1 MADNNVIGIK
11 FGVAGGKSFIA
22 GSSGALIKEQLEW
35 IASKVKLKINIDE
48 KYFKGQLN
56 NLKKEI
62 DSTLGKLDINLK
74 TKNAVRV
81 TGGQDVKEQEIGY
94 ESLRKTLENLYNTKV
109 RLLKTQTT
117 DEGKQATVNG
127 ELLERQ
133 QKRLEESYN
142 SQLEKLREIGAAD
155 AEQSAE
161 IEKQIQQAEELRAAL
176 EAVYSTQK
184 NDLNAPKEEQ
194 VTYESLR
201 ETLEELYKTKS
212 KLLKASIGNDGQAE
226 DVGGELLMRQQQELE
241 KSYQEQLT
249 KLREI
254 GAADS
259 SRTEEIER
267 QIKEAEQLKTSLE
280 GAYNTQ
286 AAAIKQPKY
295 ASQVDLAKL
304 GLKAQSL
311 YTDNGFDK
319 IISRSTEALAL
330 VDEYNRKVREAL
342 ASPDGIVKPAELNK
356 LNAEFLRTE
365 EALKRIGAQ
374 TNTVGNKIR
383 EAFSTRVIQR
393 VAQMLLFQIMR
404 ALRQVYQNVADINK
418 SMTELKIVTQATSD
432 QIDKAADSIAKAA
445 RRIGATVS
453 DLIDSTTVYARL
465 GYTLADAQVLAEKT
479 TMYANVSGVNVNE
492 ATTNITGLIKA
503 FNIGADGLENVLDQL
518 IYVGNNFPISQAEIG
533 EAINNAG
540 SALAANG
547 NTLQEAI
554 GILTAAN
561 ASLQDV
567 SKASTAVRTI
577 AARISNST
585 AELEELGEDT
595 GIYTTN
601 VINAKM
607 KELGVTVAFANG
619 ELRSTYDVLNDL
631 AAKWGDLTDEQRAS
645 VANMLAGTRQQ
656 NAFYSIMSN
665 WEEAKDVV
673 AEESEGIGS
682 LMDAQGT
689 YIDSVEGRM
698 QQLNA
703 TFESFSA
710 NVLKSDLV
718 KIVIQA
724 LNGLTTAL
732 DWISNWFP
740 TNEVLIGAFA
750 MVMLTFGKRIVMG
763 IGSWI
768 AKLKEF
774 KTTHDGVF
782 KGLRENY
789 QQAVQD
795 INNTKAALESINNVQ
810 ADSTLGQAL
819 SYTGLQTQDLTEMY
833 ASCNKQAGAMM
844 EKLKETYNLTYDGAK
859 AMVQWASESDRLTT
873 KLNAASAAQLR
884 YMQALISGIMTV
896 AGIIL
901 SIANSTGNDIVKL
914 CAGIVVAV
922 GGIVTAIIVGIKT
935 IDAAMKTNVIIASIS
950 LALSAIM
957 MIVQAVKALV
967 PSFENL
973 KEKAKEAKDAWK
985 DAKDELGEVKDKIK
999 EVQEAIDEL
1008 NAKGGLNLTEQADL
1022 DRLNQELEIL
1032 KQQEAV
1038 AQEQATITENDA
1050 MNAAEK
1056 ALDKY
1061 RSKYTIKDRD
1071 GNVIKDFDSRIADAF
1086 KNYRNNGARELAL
1099 NTIQQYQ
1106 ELLSGFEYGMNE
1118 KLNSYFDDYYKLLDM
1133 YTSATDSAVSAWS
1146 KIISRVKY
1154 QDAVQSLKNFAN
1166 TFTDTSKIT
1175 GDSLKELAAQ
1185 NGDVQELFDY
1195 LITVGMWDGQNWG
1208 DLTALVGDLRT
1219 ELQEL
1224 AAVSI
1229 VDDIE
1234 AITDKFESL
1243 SDALEDVAKNGV
1255 ISLDTLQT
1263 LMGKYP
1269 SLLNKYFSRSL
1280 DGYKLAE
1287 EYDGLSNFDI
1297 LQDMAVTSLEEY
1309 QNALRKAQKT
1319 LYGYTEDD
1327 KEYQDALE
1335 EVHKNFE
1342 GYAEDNEEYQAAL
1355 SKVRNM
1361 LHPLTQDDDDYET
1374 ALKNLATA
1382 QDNLNMK
1389 EIEWASL
1396 LRESKIDEET
1406 ERLES
1411 LQDRLEEQLDVY
1423 KELIDIRKDLLETYK
1438 DEVDYQKTLAQKQ
1451 KTVADL
1457 QTQLTLAQLD
1467 KTPTGQAKVRELESQ
1482 LQKAQDELDE
1492 YTLEKAIEDI
1502 TAALDSEYSEYESFI
1517 KEETEKISAK
1527 ISTIATTL
1535 ENILKGIDGLTSTQ
1549 FTGAEMYDLYNELKQ
1564 KRASGMSISGDAQ
1577 EFMDRVLKGDYTS
1590 ADQYYV
1596 GAKQA
1601 ADSYKSPAPKAPEMT
1616 EDQKIAAEMTKIKG
1630 AWGQGIA
1637 KNNKGDNGEV
1647 ILNGTTYHVESKGD
1661 DASLYKAA
1669 YEVNGYGDRDIFY
1682 YKGNL
1687 YGCLDRSIVK
1697 LGEQDGWG
1705 RFWNGVGNNN
1715 GWEALKRATGMYHTG
1730 GLVGDFSELKSNE
1743 EFAKLLKGEFVSTPK
1758 QMDDFMRKTLPAMVM
1773 RESGGGA
1780 TINNNSPLVEINC
1793 GSVDDDTLP
1802 KLKDLVNQAVKQIE
1816 HNMESALHRTGY
1828 KKQF

>member
-48 KYFKGQLN
+48 KHFKGQLN

-74 TKNAVRV
+74 TRNAVRV

-94 ESLRKTLENLYNTKV
+94 ESLRKTLENLYKTKA
-109 RLLKTQTT
+109 RLLKTPTT
-117 DEGKQATVNG
+117 EEGKQATVNG

-133 QKRLEESYN
+133 QKRLEESYDA
-142 SQLEKLREIGAAD
+142 QLAKLREIGAAD
-155 AEQSAE
+155 ADQAAE

-176 EAVYSTQK
+176 EAAYSTQK
-184 NDLNAPKEEQ
+184 NDLNNPKEEQ

-212 KLLKASIGNDGQAE
+212 KLLNAPIGEDGQAE
-226 DVGGELLMRQQQELE
+226 SVSGELLMRQQQELE
-241 KSYQEQLT
+241 QSYNEQLA
-249 KLREI
+249 KLKAI
-254 GAADS
+254 GEADS
-259 SRTEEIER
+259 ERTAEIE
-267 QIKEAEQLKTSLE
+267 QQVQELEALKTALDE
-280 GAYNTQ
+280 AYQKQKQ
-286 AAAIKQPKY
+286 AEVAAPKM
-295 ASQVDLAKL
+295 ATETDLAKL

-319 IISRSTEALAL
+319 VIARSKEAMSI
-330 VDEYNRKVREAL
+330 VDAFNAKVQAVL
-342 ASPDGIVKPAELNK
+342 DNPDGATKEQVAA

-365 EALKRIGAQ
+365 DLLKEIQVQ
-374 TNTVGNKIR
+374 TNTVGNKLK
-383 EAFSTRVIQR
+383 EAFGSHVIQQL
-393 VAQMLLFQIMR
+393 ASKAWLFILT
-404 ALRQVYQNVADINK
+404 ALRKIYQNVVDIDK
-418 SMTELKIVTQATSD
+418 AMTQLRIVTQATSN
-432 QIDKAADSIAKAA
+432 QLESAAKSMAKSAQA
-445 RRIGATVS
+445 IGASLVG
-453 DLIDSTTVYARL
+453 LINSTTVYARL
-465 GYTLADAQVLAEKT
+465 GYGLADAQELAAKT
-479 TMYANVSGVNVNE
+479 TMYANISGVNVNE
-492 ATTNITGLIKA
+492 ATTNITGLVKA
-503 FNIGADGLENVLDQL
+503 FNIGAEGLENVLDQL

-547 NTLQEAI
+547 NSLQEAI

-561 ASLQDV
+561 ASLQNV

-607 KELGVTVAFANG
+607 KELGVTVALANG

-656 NAFYSIMSN
+656 NAFYSIMDN
-665 WEEAKDVV
+665 WEEASKVV
-673 AEESEGIGS
+673 AQEQEGVGS
-682 LMDAQGT
+682 LMEAQEH
-689 YIDSVEGRM
+689 YLDSIEGKTM
-698 QQLNA
+698 QLQA
-703 TFESFSA
+703 TWEGFSQSLLDSDIIKFFVDFL
-710 NVLKSDLV
+710 NVLGQ
-718 KIVIQA
+718 I
-724 LNGLTTAL
+724 LTAIT
-732 DWISNWFP
+732 
-740 TNEVLIGAFA
+740 
-750 MVMLTFGKRIVMG
+750 TFGNGFIPKFALITAAVAGVMALFKKL
-763 IGSWI
+763 IPLIETIRLKFHLLQMETGSLGGSI
-768 AKLKEF
+768 KLFFTTVGAALKEF
-774 KTTHDGVF
+774 LAKNAPLLIISTIITLMTTLEGKAQGFTLIV
-782 KGLRENY
+782 GL
-789 QQAVQD
+789 V
-795 INNTKAALESINNVQ
+795 T
-810 ADSTLGQAL
+810 
-819 SYTGLQTQDLTEMY
+819 
-833 ASCNKQAGAMM
+833 
-844 EKLKETYNLTYDGAK
+844 
-859 AMVQWASESDRLTT
+859 
-873 KLNAASAAQLR
+873 
-884 YMQALISGIMTV
+884 
-896 AGIIL
+896 II
-901 SIANSTGNDIVKL
+901 A
-914 CAGIVVAV
+914 
-922 GGIVTAIIVGIKT
+922 TAIIIAIKG
-935 IDAAMKTNVIIASIS
+935 IDATIKGFMATNPIGWIL
-950 LALSAIM
+950 LALT
-957 MIVQAVKALV
+957 ALV
-967 PSFENL
+967 AVIKGIIDLFKAFNPSFEDL
-973 KEKAKEAKDAWK
+973 KEAAKEAKDAWNETK
-985 DAKDELGEVKDKIK
+985 DALQEVKDKIE

-1008 NAKGGLNLTEQADL
+1008 NAKGGLSLTEQADL

-1038 AQEQATITENDA
+1038 KEEEAITAQRDA

-1061 RSKYTIKDRD
+1061 RSENTIKDGD

-1086 KNYRNNGARELAL
+1086 KDYRSNDDREWARK
-1099 NTIQQYQ
+1099 TIQEYA

-1118 KLNSYFDDYYKLLDM
+1118 KLNGYFDDYYKLLDM
-1133 YTSATDSAVSAWS
+1133 YTTATDSAVSAWS
-1146 KIISRVKY
+1146 AIISRVKNK
-1154 QDAVQSLKNFAN
+1154 DAVQALKDFAD

-1195 LITVGMWDGQNWG
+1195 LTTIGMWDGQNWD
-1208 DLTALVGDLRT
+1208 DLTILVGDLRT

-1224 AAVSI
+1224 AALSV

-1243 SDALEDVAKNGV
+1243 SDALEDVTKNGI
-1255 ISLDTLQT
+1255 ISLGTLQT
-1263 LMGKYP
+1263 LMDKYP
-1269 SLLNKYFSRSL
+1269 SLLAKYFSRSL

-1287 EYDGLSNFDI
+1287 GYESSSNFDI
-1297 LQDMAVTSLEEY
+1297 LQDMAVTSL
-1309 QNALRKAQKT
+1309 
-1319 LYGYTEDD
+1319 
-1327 KEYQDALE
+1327 KEYQKVLEDAKETLASLTE
-1335 EVHKNFE
+1335 E
-1342 GYAEDNEEYQAAL
+1342 
-1355 SKVRNM
+1355 
-1361 LHPLTQDDDDYET
+1361 DDDYET

-1406 ERLES
+1406 ERLEA
-1411 LQDRLEEQLDVY
+1411 LQDRLEEQLDIY
-1423 KELIDIRKDLLETYK
+1423 KELIDIRKDLLDTYK
-1438 DEVDYQKTLAQKQ
+1438 EEVSYQKTLAQKQ
-1451 KTVADL
+1451 KAVADL
-1457 QTQLTLAQLD
+1457 QTQLSLARLD
-1467 KTPTGQAKVRELESQ
+1467 KSAAGQARARELESQ
-1482 LQKAQDELDE
+1482 LQEAQDELDE
-1492 YTLEKAIEDI
+1492 YTLEKAIEDV
-1502 TAALDSEYSEYESFI
+1502 TTALDNEYSEYESFI
-1517 KEETEKISAK
+1517 KEETEKISAQ

-1535 ENILKGIDGLTSTQ
+1535 ENILSGVEGLTSTQ
-1549 FTGAEMYDLYNELKQ
+1549 FTGTEMYDLYSELKQ
-1564 KRASGMSISGDAQ
+1564 KQASGMSISGDAQ
-1577 EFMDRVLKGDYTS
+1577 AFMDRVSKGDYTG

-1601 ADSYKSPAPKAPEMT
+1601 ADSYKSPTPAAPELT

-1630 AWGQGIA
+1630 AWGQGIS
-1637 KNNKGDNGEV
+1637 KNNSGDNGEV
-1647 ILNGTTYHVESKGD
+1647 VLNGTTYHVESKGD
-1661 DASLYKAA
+1661 DPSLYKAA

-1687 YGCLDRSIVK
+1687 YGCLDGSIVK

-1705 RFWNGVGNNN
+1705 RFWNGVGNSN

-1816 HNMESALHRTGY
+1816 HNMESALHRTGF